1 MAHFSFIIMEGGD
14 ALPDEMAGEYA
25 NASDAID
32 EAKRFLFDVGREVL
46 VRGDCGS
53 VRIQVWT
60 AAGGL
65 AFDANLDYA
74 VHAAEAAGKHSRPA
88 KDASGL

>member
-1 MAHFSFIIMEGGD
+1 MAHFSFIITEGGN
-14 ALPDEMAGEYA
+14 ARQDELAGEYS

-46 VRGDCGS
+46 TRDDTGS

-65 AFDANLDYA
+65 VFDANLDYA
-74 VHAAEAAGKHSRPA
+74 AHAAQRPP
-88 KDASGL
+88 G

>member
-1 MAHFSFIIMEGGD
+1 MAHFSFIIMEGGN
-14 ALPDEMAGEYA
+14 ARQDELAGEYPD
-25 NASDAID
+25 ASDAID

-46 VRGDCGS
+46 LRDDTCS

-65 AFDANLDYA
+65 LFDANLDYA
-74 VHAAEAAGKHSRPA
+74 VHDGQHA
-88 KDASGL
+88 

>member
-1 MAHFSFIIMEGGD
+1 MAHFSFIIMEGGK
-14 ALPDEMAGEYA
+14 ARQDELAGEYP
-25 NASDAID
+25 SDAVN

-46 VRGDCGS
+46 TRDDNGS

-65 AFDANLDYA
+65 VFDANLDYA
-74 VHAAEAAGKHSRPA
+74 VHVADGAPA
-88 KDASGL
+88 